1 MTGLDP
7 PRNLCYHLNSKMIQ
21 AVTAYSTENQDRC
34 SAIRPPWG
42 NVTVLQKSGFCV

>member
-1 MTGLDP
+1 MTTLDKP
-7 PRNLCYHLNSKMIQ
+7 LIVWIIEGSKLIQ